1 MNRAVTQPLGTDKNH
16 LEPQP
21 DKKVAVKFHFEP
33 AKVQCG
39 TSLTVSNAKV
49 PPNGTGKVLLPLT
62 PNQLLSGR
70 TLWSRMDS
78 NVGVTVSGEERKG

>member
-16 LEPQP
+16 LEPQA
-21 DKKVAVKFHFEP
+21 DKKVAVHFEP

-39 TSLTVSNAKV
+39 TSLTVSNAEV

-70 TLWSRMDS
+70 TL
-78 NVGVTVSGEERKG
+78 